1 MTDLTALCRE
11 LETLWL
17 NEIPVTTAMSVR
29 IASYDGAV
37 LTVHAPLAPNRNPH
51 ATAFAGSLYSVCV
64 LTGWGAVWLAV
75 QQRGIRA
82 HVVAADSHIQYRRA
96 VADEIVCTCS
106 TEPNSFDARLAEVAA
121 GGKARF
127 ELTCAIDSGGQRAVT
142 FTATYAVHAR
152 RD

>member
-1 MTDLTALCRE
+1 MTDPTTLCRE
-11 LETLWL
+11 LETLWREEL
-17 NEIPVTTAMSVR
+17 PVTAAMGVR
-29 IASYDGAV
+29 IASYDGTA
-37 LTVHAPLAPNRNPH
+37 LTVRAPLEPNRNPH

-64 LTGWGAVWLAV
+64 LTGWGTVWLAV
-75 QQRGIRA
+75 RQRGLRA

-106 TEPNSFDARLAEVAA
+106 AEPSSFDARLAEVAA

-127 ELTCAIDSGGQRAVT
+127 ELTCGIDSGGQRAVT